1 MNGYRDLKVWQLS
14 LDLAVEICHSLKT
27 FPNHELFGICSQIRR
42 CSVSIPSNIAEGH
55 QRDSTKEYLRFL
67 SIARGSLAELETQL
81 IISHRLNYIPN
92 ETHENYM
99 ARLGEV
105 GRMLHGLQAALRKK
119 LKHK

>member
-1 MNGYRDLKVWQLS
+1 MKGYRDLKVWQLS
-14 LDLAVEICHSLKT
+14 LDLAIEICQSLRT

-55 QRDSTKEYLRFL
+55 QRDSTKEYLRHL

-81 IISHRLNYIPN
+81 IISNRLNYIQN
-92 ETHENYM
+92 DTYNNFM

-105 GRMLHGLQAALRKK
+105 GRMIQGLQAALRKK
-119 LKHK
+119 LKS